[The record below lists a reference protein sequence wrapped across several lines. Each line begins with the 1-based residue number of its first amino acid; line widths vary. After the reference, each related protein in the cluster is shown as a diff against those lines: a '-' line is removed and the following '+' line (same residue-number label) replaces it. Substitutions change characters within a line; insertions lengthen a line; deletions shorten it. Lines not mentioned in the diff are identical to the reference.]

1 MGWREEL
8 NIGAGGSLMGAVKKN
23 NRQKGLLEMLM
34 GGGGEQYD
42 SPIGPTPNGGAP
54 IPSDMIDPQMQQN
67 DRDSAIAKLG
77 ALGDFGAGLS
87 AAGGY
92 STTPVSFGQ
101 ALAAGNQSMQ
111 AGQDREF
118 ENQFKRA
125 KLEGLGAKEFDL
137 EKQAQQIM
145 IKKQMGIA
153 LNPQEQAIGSAYDS
167 IYGAKNQTVTTP
179 DGRIVQ
185 VPSQRPIFGQPQA
198 NRGGGQMQRPPLSSF
213 MR

>member
-101 ALAAGNQSMQ
+101 ALAAGNQSMN
-111 AGQDREF
+111 AGQDREL

-125 KLEGLGAKEFDL
+125 KIESLSAKEFDL

-145 IKKQMGIA
+145 MKKQMGIPLTPA
-153 LNPQEQAIGSAYDS
+153 EEATGKAYDAFNA
-167 IYGAKNQTVTTP
+167 GKTQTITMPDFTT
-179 DGRIVQ
+179 RQ
-185 VPSQRPIFGQPQA
+185 VPSMRPVFGQPQA